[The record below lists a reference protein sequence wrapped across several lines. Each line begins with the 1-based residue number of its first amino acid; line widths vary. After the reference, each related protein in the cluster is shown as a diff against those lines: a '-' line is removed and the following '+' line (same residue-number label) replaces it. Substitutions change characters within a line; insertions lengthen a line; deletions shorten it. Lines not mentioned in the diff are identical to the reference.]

1 MILYTNGCSHVAAG
15 EAANTC
21 CFAEDD
27 SKYFYLK
34 RKPHPDN
41 LAVSFSRR
49 LADLLKARLYC
60 DAESAASND
69 RILRTTREFLTGHYK
84 EKVKEDVF
92 VLIGWTTW
100 EREEWL
106 HEGEYYQV
114 NSSGTDRVPRELH
127 DRYKQWIVESASKWL
142 QHQAKW
148 HQKVWDLH
156 CELKEQNIKHL
167 FFNSFMA
174 FSLIDQNRKDWGIN
188 YLDPYVESRTY
199 WNILKDK
206 GFKCR
211 PGPAADAGGGH
222 YMADGHQSWAHH
234 LLPHLTK
241 VLSEPII

>member
-15 EAANTC
+15 EAANSY

-69 RILRTTREFLTGHYK
+69 RILRTTQEFLRGHYR

-100 EREEWL
+100 EREEWQ

-114 NSSGTDRVPRELH
+114 NGSGIDQVPKELATK
-127 DRYKQWIVESASKWL
+127 YKQWVIDTNLKWRE
-142 QHQAKW
+142 HHIKW
-148 HQKVWDLH
+148 HQKIWDLH
-156 CELKEQNIKHL
+156 EELKEKDIKHL
-167 FFNSFMA
+167 FFNSHI
-174 FSLIDQNRKDWGIN
+174 SLSLVNDRKDWDHNYIN
-188 YLDPYVESRTY
+188 PYEENQTY
-199 WNILKDK
+199 FNMLKEK
-206 GFKCR
+206 GFSVR
-211 PGPAADAGGGH
+211 PSVVAEAGGGH
-222 YMADGHQSWAHH
+222 YMADGHQAWAHY

>member
-15 EAANTC
+15 EALNTA

-27 SKYFYLK
+27 SRYFYLK
-34 RKPHPDN
+34 RKPHPEN
-41 LAVSFSRR
+41 LAVSFSAV
-49 LADLLKARLYC
+49 LAKLLQARLYC

-69 RILRTTREFLTGHYK
+69 RILRTTQEFLKGHYK
-84 EKVKEDVF
+84 KQVNEDVF

-114 NSSGTDRVPRELH
+114 NSSGLDRLPEPLQLK
-127 DRYKQWIVESASKWL
+127 YKQWIIDTATNWYA
-142 QHQAKW
+142 HQQKW

-156 CELKEQNIKHL
+156 CELNEQNIKHL
-167 FFNSFMA
+167 FFNSHIS
-174 FSLIDQNRKDWGIN
+174 FSLINDRKDWGNN
-188 YLDPYVESRTY
+188 YVDPYTESRTY
-199 WNILKDK
+199 FNLLNTK
-206 GFKCR
+206 GFKVR
-211 PGPAADAGGGH
+211 PSPAAEAGGGH
-222 YMADGHQSWAHH
+222 YMSDGHQAWAHH